1 MLHKELFFPQTFSV
15 LFPKRKKQVLAY
27 GFFHLPFYFPLHTP
41 GFFVYVGNGL
51 FVISVDLLAE
61 SLFFFLLSPSF
72 LSLPSPIYSFLLN
85 PPFFPPSSFRKKGR
99 LTWMKPFTFFLA
111 SKSSSPKA
119 SHYFPSSPFF
129 FKTSKVFSF
138 WKKDSFYIITYS
150 FVYIIYSLAICWL
163 LVFRNEIH
171 VFFLVTD
178 SPVSNS
184 FISRWNMINT
194 YYILVLHY

>member
-99 LTWMKPFTFFLA
+99 LTWMKPFTFFWQAKVVARKPATTFLRVHF
-111 SKSSSPKA
+111 SSR
-119 SHYFPSSPFF
+119 
-129 FKTSKVFSF
+129 
-138 WKKDSFYIITYS
+138 
-150 FVYIIYSLAICWL
+150 LQ
-163 LVFRNEIH
+163 R
-171 VFFLVTD
+171 FFLFEKKTA
-178 SPVSNS
+178 
-184 FISRWNMINT
+184 FISIRT
-194 YYILVLHY
+194 PLCILFIL